1 MIESYQ
7 VFIASMTALG
17 AENKGDEWTL
27 TIDGRKLTARF
38 NVASRG
44 GPICADVAA
53 RGAFGAGPKG
63 LECVRVREKTGTD
76 SLGVALRIN
85 RPVLVGDERFDDEY
99 YIDTDC
105 DPALARATLDAP
117 VRAAITALMGAGVT
131 VALYDGPSLV
141 SASWGFERDAELSEA
156 SLRAR
161 FEQLVKLAS
170 MLAHDAQ
177 TRATRDKSAV
187 GAVAIVAPVVGIA
200 AIVQGSAYSA
210 LVDSTAPTMLGFFVG
225 IALGVALAAA
235 LASLVRGR
243 TNSMDSLALPL
254 TVLVFCCAITGP
266 VALPALNVLLDTSEP
281 TVARTRVTEAR
292 LTQSRNRSL
301 NVTLAPVRE
310 GGSPVRLVL
319 STTMTA
325 IFATGAPVRLNVHRG
340 RFGWEWFD
348 QPEREQPERR

>member
-7 VFIASMTALG
+7 VFLESMKALG
-17 AENKGDEWTL
+17 AESKGDEWSL
-27 TIDGRKLTARF
+27 SIDGRPLLVRFAAGRTAR
-38 NVASRG
+38 
-44 GPICADVAA
+44 IHADVTA

-63 LECVRVREKTGTD
+63 LACVRVREKTATD

-85 RPVLVGDERFDDEY
+85 RPVLVGDERFDDAY
-99 YIDTDC
+99 YLDTDC

-117 VRAAITALMGAGVT
+117 VRDAITALMGAGVT

-161 FEQLVKLAS
+161 FEPLVKLAS

-177 TRATRDKSAV
+177 TSATRDKSAV
-187 GAVAIVAPVVGIA
+187 GAVALVAPVA
-200 AIVQGSAYSA
+200 AVTTIVQGSEYSA
-210 LVDSTAPTMLGFFVG
+210 LVDSSTPTMLGFFIG
-225 IALGVALAAA
+225 MALGVAISAA
-235 LASLVRGR
+235 LVAVARGR
-243 TNSMDSLALPL
+243 TNSMDLLALPL
-254 TVLVFCCAITGP
+254 AILVFCCAITGP
-266 VALPALNVLLDTSEP
+266 VALPALNVLLDTSQP
-281 TVARTRVTEAR
+281 TVARTRVTESR
-292 LTQSRNRSL
+292 LTQGRNRTL

-310 GGSPVRLVL
+310 GGAPVTLVL

-325 IFATGAPVRLNVHRG
+325 IFATGAPVRINVHRG

-348 QPEREQPERR
+348 QPEREHPERR